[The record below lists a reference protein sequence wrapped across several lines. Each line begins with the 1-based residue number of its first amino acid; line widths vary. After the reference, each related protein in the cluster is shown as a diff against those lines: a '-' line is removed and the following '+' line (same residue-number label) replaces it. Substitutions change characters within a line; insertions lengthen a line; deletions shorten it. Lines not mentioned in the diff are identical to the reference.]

1 MSSKESKDPVAEIWE
16 RRGVRV
22 GTAQQKLDV
31 LKEELGNYSGR
42 EMGKI
47 LAEINLLEFVIK
59 SLLRPEPT
67 EAKDSKDSKD
77 AKDPKDPKNP
87 KNPKRKNSLVDN
99 IRECNYYP
107 FEYPR
112 LMLNCSR
119 VGGELN
125 SNCGMS
131 LHVKSRWL
139 WKVSKICLV

>member
-1 MSSKESKDPVAEIWE
+1 MAEIWE

-67 EAKDSKDSKD
+67 EAKDSKDVKD
-77 AKDPKDPKNP
+77 SKDPKDLKR
-87 KNPKRKNSLVDN
+87 KDPKRKNSLVDDL
-99 IRECNYYP
+99 RECNYYP

-112 LMLNCSR
+112 LMLSCSR
-119 VGGELN
+119 VGG
-125 SNCGMS
+125 
-131 LHVKSRWL
+131 
-139 WKVSKICLV
+139 